1 MFKIRSEHMDAQS
14 KAVREGFED
23 RLVEFLHKQ
32 FPEAKDE
39 PAGELRA
46 AVHEQ
51 VERALGYGLQAEQH
65 AAIYL
70 TTAWLLGR
78 EFDSEFPAAKDI
90 LTSNKMG
97 PDEKAERLAKWTER
111 LFVALEE
118 EG

>member
-1 MFKIRSEHMDAQS
+1 MFKIRGEHIDAQS
-14 KAVREGFED
+14 KVVREGFED
-23 RLVEFLHKQ
+23 RLVEFLRGQ

-39 PAGELRA
+39 PDAELRS

-51 VERALGYGLQAEQH
+51 VERALGYGLQAERH
-65 AAIYL
+65 VAMYL
-70 TTAWLLGR
+70 TTAWLLGQK
-78 EFDSEFPAAKDI
+78 FDDEFPGAKEI
-90 LTSNKMG
+90 LTHALYT